1 MESIEISP
9 KNIRQ
14 LSNISADELN
24 ALLKTKKI
32 SNLLIDVRSTQEFN
46 GLNGHIKETKS
57 LPFNLLLKNMNL
69 LKDYKDYKIVT
80 ICNGGGLSLMAGMHL
95 KQAGFKDVN
104 NLIGGM
110 SEWIGKGYP
119 VVVENNKLNGS
130 PTEETLENNLENS
143 PTGKIL
149 DSKGKL
155 CPIPVIW
162 TKKAL
167 KTMEPGETL
176 KLIAD
181 DPGSLIYIP
190 ALLKKTGNNLVNINK
205 LGSDIEF
212 TIQKGI

>member
-80 ICNGGGLSLMAGMHL
+80 ICNGGGLSLSFTH
-95 KQAGFKDVN
+95 KKSFRRE
-104 NLIGGM
+104 
-110 SEWIGKGYP
+110 S
-119 VVVENNKLNGS
+119 VVKNG
-130 PTEETLENNLENS
+130 
-143 PTGKIL
+143 
-149 DSKGKL
+149 
-155 CPIPVIW
+155 
-162 TKKAL
+162 
-167 KTMEPGETL
+167 
-176 KLIAD
+176 
-181 DPGSLIYIP
+181 
-190 ALLKKTGNNLVNINK
+190 LKKLAK
-205 LGSDIEF
+205 
-212 TIQKGI
+212 